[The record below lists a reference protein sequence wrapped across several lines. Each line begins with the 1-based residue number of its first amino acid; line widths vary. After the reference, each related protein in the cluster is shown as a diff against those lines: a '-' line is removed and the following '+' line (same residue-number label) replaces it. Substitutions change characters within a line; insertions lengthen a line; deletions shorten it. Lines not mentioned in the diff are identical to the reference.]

1 MFSASAVMETLPERF
16 PAMNFPALS
25 SMLQIIPILPL
36 SLSQLACFFSPITV
50 TPSVYL

>member
-1 MFSASAVMETLPERF
+1 METLPERF

-25 SMLQIIPILPL
+25 SMLQIIPTHPASLP
-36 SLSQLACFFSPITV
+36 QRARFFSPITV